1 MGCMQYFDSGDMS
14 MDLHPAGSGFGDNP
28 DYGFGVDTFHV
39 DSASRM
45 MQYDRMRVVVISM
58 TVFSYRGILNRLHVF
73 RVIWADAHVSFVPKG
88 PSNVDRIELKVSF
101 RLTRG
106 DLQHRTH

>member
-1 MGCMQYFDSGDMS
+1 MGCMRYFDSDDMS
-14 MDLHPAGSGFGDNP
+14 MDLHPAGFGSGDNP

-73 RVIWADAHVSFVPKG
+73 QVIWADARVSFVPKG
-88 PSNVDRIELKVSF
+88 PSNVDRIELKISF

>member
-1 MGCMQYFDSGDMS
+1 MGCMRYFDSDDMS
-14 MDLHPAGSGFGDNP
+14 MDLHPAGFGFGDNP
-28 DYGFGVDTFHV
+28 DYGFGVDTFQV
-39 DSASRM
+39 DSAFRM
-45 MQYDRMRVVVISM
+45 MQYERMRVVVISM
-58 TVFSYRGILNRLHVF
+58 TVFSYREILNRLHAF

-101 RLTRG
+101 RPTRG